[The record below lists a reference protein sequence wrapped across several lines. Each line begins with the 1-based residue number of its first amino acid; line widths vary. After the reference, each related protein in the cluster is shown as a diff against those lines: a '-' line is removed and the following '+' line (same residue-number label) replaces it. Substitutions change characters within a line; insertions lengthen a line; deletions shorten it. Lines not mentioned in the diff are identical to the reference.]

1 MTQQPDIL
9 LFLSDDHG
17 QWACSPYGNSE
28 LRTPVL
34 QWLADTGARMD
45 NAFTPSPVCSP
56 ARASFWTGKIPS
68 AHGVHDY
75 LKENPNNLEGERH
88 PGIEEQVNLAQLLQ
102 ARGYRTGQF
111 GKWHAGGGGHPVPG
125 FDRWFSSLWG
135 TGAGFREQCFSADG
149 EEVRWFGH
157 QAPEVTRR
165 AIDFFREC
173 KQENP
178 EQPVFLVVGY
188 TDTHTPHA
196 GQSPW
201 RLGPHAE
208 SAFPDIPRETFAG
221 CHGDPFFPYDADT
234 AKAQAENRDYYA
246 AVEWIDAQAGE
257 VLEAVRA
264 EGALDEA
271 LVLYLS
277 DHGHMNGHH
286 GLHTKG
292 NATRPQNF
300 LEESIRIPW
309 LMRWPGRIAEG
320 QSREESVDLCDAFA
334 TVLEAAGGDP
344 ADAARADG
352 VERPGRSV
360 LPLFGEDASDWRDV
374 QICEYG
380 NARMIRTKRHKLIR
394 RGPAV
399 NYAVEDEFYDLAEDP
414 RERSNRIADADPS
427 LLAELDGRL
436 EAYFRDHAVTTADG
450 FDARRYAGDFNLTEP
465 WEKS

>member
-17 QWACSPYGNSE
+17 QWACSPYGHSE

-34 QWLADTGARMD
+34 QWLADSGARMD

-75 LKENPNNLEGERH
+75 LKENPNNVDAKRH
-88 PGIEEQVNLAQLLQ
+88 PGIEGQVNLAQLLQ

-111 GKWHAGGGGHPVPG
+111 GKWHAGGGGSPMPG

-157 QAPEVTRR
+157 QAPEVMRR

-173 KQENP
+173 KRENP

-196 GQSPW
+196 GQSPG
-201 RLGPHAE
+201 RLGPHE
-208 SAFPDIPRETFAG
+208 RSEFPDIPRETFAG
-221 CHGDPFFPYDADT
+221 CHGDAFFPYDADS
-234 AKAQAENRDYYA
+234 AEARAENRDYYA

-257 VLEAVRA
+257 VLEAVWA
-264 EGALDEA
+264 ECALDEA
-271 LVLYLS
+271 LVMYLS

-286 GLHTKG
+286 GLLTEALDDLREGEVYLASGGDMRCAYWGELLTAAARTRGAVGAVVNGYHRDTPKVLEQDWPVFSRG
-292 NATRPQNF
+292 RYCQDSAVRTQVTDFPCPIEVAGVWVEPGDLVFGDLDGVVVIPKRVEREVVTGALEKARGEKVVRQAIEQGMSAT
-300 LEESIRIPW
+300 E
-309 LMRWPGRIAEG
+309 
-320 QSREESVDLCDAFA
+320 AFA
-334 TVLEAAGGDP
+334 T
-344 ADAARADG
+344 
-352 VERPGRSV
+352 
-360 LPLFGEDASDWRDV
+360 FG
-374 QICEYG
+374 I
-380 NARMIRTKRHKLIR
+380 L
-394 RGPAV
+394 
-399 NYAVEDEFYDLAEDP
+399 
-414 RERSNRIADADPS
+414 
-427 LLAELDGRL
+427 
-436 EAYFRDHAVTTADG
+436 
-450 FDARRYAGDFNLTEP
+450 
-465 WEKS
+465 